1 METLAASVIFCFSE
15 NSMEKLNNSPY
26 FALRPS
32 MSFSPKT
39 HKKSYSLILF
49 LFCILAFLAFKKNF
63 PSSPFAVAPVNQGQL
78 SEFASADLTKQA
90 LAYISRSYYDP
101 SRFNPKQMLKS
112 GLLAISRSVPEIV
125 VNFPDNTARIDV
137 AVEEK
142 EKKFT
147 LPVFDKSLEPI
158 IPFVQQVFYFIE
170 QNYKG
175 EVELPD
181 IERTFI
187 NGMLE
192 TLDPHSSLLP
202 PKMFKEFKTQTE
214 GEFGGLGI
222 VVGLKDGDLTVISPL
237 EGTPAWKAGIKPKD
251 KIIKIGNEATINMNL
266 NEAVEKLRGK
276 VGSQVSLTLTRE
288 GVSDPFEANLTRAKI
303 KIESIQ
309 SKLLPSPDGDVAY
322 IKVKGFQ
329 EDTFKEL
336 TRNLKKLKDQSKNF
350 KGLVLD
356 FRNNPG
362 GLLGQA
368 VDIADLFLDQGVIVS
383 TVGAGDKI
391 REVEQAKG
399 LGTEDKYPIVVLANE
414 ASASA
419 SEIVAAALKNNNRSI
434 LLGEQTFGKGSVQ
447 SVYSLKD
454 GSALKLTIAQYLTPG
469 NESIQSVGITP
480 DILLTSASIAPLNT
494 KLSKADGFREKDLE
508 KHLEST
514 FNQNKKPIYQ
524 VLYYQPKKNK
534 AESLKSKSKENEK
547 DSDKEKE
554 EDTNDYSN
562 ELKLDDDYYVQLG
575 RKIVL
580 GSPNSERQENL
591 KHIDGL
597 LKSSEQEEEQ
607 KISTALAGVGV
618 DWGRGTSADLPQAQV
633 SFSIEGRPGQDI
645 LHAGEEAKITL
656 KIKNIG
662 KGDFYQL
669 LAKTESE
676 NPVLKNKE
684 FVFGKIK
691 SGETKTWTTKIK
703 IPEFAL
709 SREDEV
715 KFVFKELNGKIP
727 ESFST
732 TLTIEPKPHPF
743 FAYSYHFAGNPKS
756 LQKGDKIKMLITVK
770 NLGPGKSKETV
781 VNLKNLGG
789 EGIFVAEGRVK
800 LEGLEPNASKEATL
814 IFNIDKNYEKNKFD
828 LELSIVDQNIQEF
841 VTDKLRFELGQTP
854 NNPPQNELQT
864 PPSIELTGIENS
876 RSSTT
881 NRFYVSGQA
890 SSEVPLKDVLIF
902 ANDNKVYLKSAGGD
916 PNSKKIIFSSQVP
929 LEKPNNLIT
938 VIARNARDLASHRS
952 FYIRKK

>member
-1 METLAASVIFCFSE
+1 
-15 NSMEKLNNSPY
+15 MEKLNNPPY

-32 MSFSPKT
+32 MSFNPRT

-49 LFCILAFLAFKKNF
+49 LCCILAFLAFKKNF
-63 PSSPFAVAPVNQGQL
+63 PTSSPAVAPVNDGQL
-78 SEFASADLTKQA
+78 SDFAKADLTKQA

-101 SRFNPKQMLKS
+101 SRFNPKQMLKG
-112 GLLAISRSVPEIV
+112 GLMAISRSVPEIV

-158 IPFVQQVFYFIE
+158 IPFLQQVFYFIE

-175 EVELPD
+175 EIEFPD

-187 NGMLE
+187 NGVLE

-288 GVSDPFEANLTRAKI
+288 GLADPFEVNLTRAKI

-309 SKLLPSPDGDVAY
+309 SKLLPSAEGDVAY

-336 TRNLKKLKDQSKNF
+336 SRNLKKLKDQSKNF

-368 VDIADLFLDQGVIVS
+368 IDIADLFLDQGVIVS

-399 LGTEDKYPIVVLANE
+399 PGTEDKYPIVVLANE

-480 DILLTSASIAPLNT
+480 DILLTSATVAPLNT

-514 FNQNKKPIYQ
+514 LNQNKKPIYQ
-524 VLYYQPKKNK
+524 VLYYQPKKGNP
-534 AESLKSKSKENEK
+534 ESKSKNKGKETEK
-547 DSDKEKE
+547 ETTDKEKE

-562 ELKLDDDYYVQLG
+562 DLKLDDDYYVQLG

-580 GSPNSERQENL
+580 GSPSSERPENL
-591 KHIDGL
+591 KKIDGL
-597 LKSSEQEEEQ
+597 LKTSEQDEEQ

-618 DWGRGTSADLPQAQV
+618 DWSRGTSADLPQAQV
-633 SFSIEGRPGQDI
+633 SFSIEGKPGQDI
-645 LHAGEEAKITL
+645 LNAGEEAKITL
-656 KIKNIG
+656 KIKNTG

-684 FVFGKIK
+684 FIFGKIK
-691 SGETKTWTTKIK
+691 SGETKSWTTKVK

-715 KFVFKELNGKIP
+715 KFVFKELNSKTP

-732 TLTIEPKPHPF
+732 TLTILPKPHPF
-743 FAYSYHFAGNPKS
+743 FAYSYHFAGNPKA
-756 LQKGDKIKMLITVK
+756 LQKGDKVKMIITVK

-800 LEGLEPNASKEATL
+800 LDALEPNTSKEATL
-814 IFNIDKNYEKNKFD
+814 IFNIDKSYEKNKFD
-828 LELSIVDQNIQEF
+828 LELSIVDQSIQEF
-841 VTDKLRFELGQTP
+841 LTDKLRFEFGQAP

-864 PPSIELTGIENS
+864 PPTIELTGIENS

-902 ANDNKVYLKSAGGD
+902 SNDNKVYLKSSGGD
-916 PNSKKIIFSSQVP
+916 PNLKKLIFASQVP
-929 LEKPNNLIT
+929 LEKPNNIIT
-938 VIARNARDLASHRS
+938 VIARNARDLAAHRS